1 MHKSEENLSKQ
12 KKITEVDLQRELDRR
27 TPTEL
32 TFVALLVGR
41 KDYGNNV
48 KLNVILER

>member
-32 TFVALLVGR
+32 TFVALLVGL
-41 KDYGNNV
+41 GWITETM
-48 KLNVILER
+48 LN